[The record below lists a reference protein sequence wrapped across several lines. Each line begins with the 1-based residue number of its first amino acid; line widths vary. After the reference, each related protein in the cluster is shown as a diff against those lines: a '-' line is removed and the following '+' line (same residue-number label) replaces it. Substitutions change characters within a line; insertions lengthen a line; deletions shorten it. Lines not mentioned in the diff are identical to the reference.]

1 MSQLKKYKRVKY
13 LGKGSYGAAI
23 LAELRS
29 NPAQKFVIKE
39 IVIGHLKLAEQNAA
53 KSEADVLHQMNHSN
67 ITMYIESF
75 VENDKLYIVMEHAD
89 GGDLSTA
96 IQSRRKDAKYW
107 DEEEVMRIFVQIC
120 LALKHVHN
128 ANILHRDLKSQ
139 NIFLTLKGMIKLGD
153 FGIAKVLD
161 ATDDQARTQIGTPY
175 YLSPEICESRPYGR
189 ESDIWSL
196 GVLLYEIVA
205 LEMPFQA
212 TSLPALVHRI
222 CSAEPNYS
230 IVERRYSVG
239 LIMLIKCM
247 LEKDPH
253 KRPSVGQIVKT
264 DFIKTHISKLL
275 SYTIK
280 VGNGGVQGNQPPNQL
295 LPRERP
301 LTPKREVNIQSSD
314 GAAKDGDAKGGG
326 DDDDDDDDYAERQL
340 ESVHNYHREQESKVV
355 QSQSTSSSSS
365 KEANRVAE
373 REKLRKFRQEQMNKL
388 KKDNS
393 DREGEDTTVVVV
405 LDATRDNILKDDS
418 KPNNNDNN
426 NGRNPFRAAPKV
438 IPTGAVN
445 RANVGGRA
453 LSPINANANN
463 AIANN
468 NRGNISPKMRPLSPK
483 NNNNNNNNNNNRP
496 LSPKNSNRV
505 VSPKGN
511 QRVVSSSS
519 FAAAAAAV
527 APLTPRSL
535 AEHQAIRE
543 QEKKQQQFFDRQA
556 AAGVKYQ
563 QQPPPQQQQQQQVVV
578 ESNRKERG
586 ANYVVENSSS
596 NYHQNQYQQQQQQ
609 QQVVVAVANSNNN
622 YRGAAVVMQ
631 SKPTSDYD
639 SAARR

>member
-230 IVERRYSVG
+230 TVERRYSVG

-301 LTPKREVNIQSSD
+301 LTPKREVNSQSTDGKD
-314 GAAKDGDAKGGG
+314 GADAKGG
-326 DDDDDDDDYAERQL
+326 DDYDDDDDDYAERQL

-355 QSQSTSSSSS
+355 QSQSTSSSS

-393 DREGEDTTVVVV
+393 DREGEDTVVVV
-405 LDATRDNILKDDS
+405 LDATRDNILRDDS

-426 NGRNPFRAAPKV
+426 NDNIGRNPFRAAPKV

-453 LSPINANANN
+453 LSPINTKANN
-463 AIANN
+463 PIVNN

-483 NNNNNNNNNNNRP
+483 NSNSNNNY
-496 LSPKNSNRV
+496 RV

-519 FAAAAAAV
+519 AAAAAV

-563 QQPPPQQQQQQQVVV
+563 QPPPQQQQQVVV

-609 QQVVVAVANSNNN
+609 QVVVAVANSNYN

-631 SKPTSDYD
+631 SNNNNNNNNVNMKPTSDYD

>member
-230 IVERRYSVG
+230 TVERRYSVG

-301 LTPKREVNIQSSD
+301 LTPKREVNIQSTD
-314 GAAKDGDAKGGG
+314 AKDGDATGG
-326 DDDDDDDDYAERQL
+326 DDDDDDDYAERQL

-355 QSQSTSSSSS
+355 QSQSTSSSS

-393 DREGEDTTVVVV
+393 DREGEDTVVVV
-405 LDATRDNILKDDS
+405 LDATRDNILRDDS
-418 KPNNNDNN
+418 KPNNNDNINDNN

-445 RANVGGRA
+445 RTNVGGRA
-453 LSPINANANN
+453 LSPINTKANN
-463 AIANN
+463 VIANN

-483 NNNNNNNNNNNRP
+483 NNNNSNNNY
-496 LSPKNSNRV
+496 RV

-519 FAAAAAAV
+519 AAAV

-563 QQPPPQQQQQQQVVV
+563 QPPPQQQQQLQVVV

-596 NYHQNQYQQQQQQ
+596 NYHKNQYQQQQQ

-631 SKPTSDYD
+631 SNSNNNNVNMKPTSDYD

>member
-29 NPAQKFVIKE
+29 NPSQKFVIKE

-230 IVERRYSVG
+230 VIEHRYSIG

-253 KRPSVGQIVKT
+253 KRPSVSQIVKT
-264 DFIKTHISKLL
+264 DFVKTHISKLL

-280 VGNGGVQGNQPPNQL
+280 VGNGGVHGGNQPQQL
-295 LPRERP
+295 PSVEAVRP
-301 LTPKREVNIQSSD
+301 LTPRVVNSQSAD
-314 GAAKDGDAKGGG
+314 CADGGG
-326 DDDDDDDDYAERQL
+326 DDDDDYAERQL
-340 ESVHNYHREQESKVV
+340 ESVHNYHREQESKV
-355 QSQSTSSSSS
+355 QST

-388 KKDNS
+388 KKDS
-393 DREGEDTTVVVV
+393 DREDIVV
-405 LDATRDNILKDDS
+405 LDATRDNNRDDS
-418 KPNNNDNN
+418 KQSNHVSNNNNDNA
-426 NGRNPFRAAPKV
+426 RNPFRAAPKV
-438 IPTGAVN
+438 VPNQQLPAGAAN
-445 RANVGGRA
+445 RANQGGRA
-453 LSPINANANN
+453 LSPINASANA
-463 AIANN
+463 AVVNN

-483 NNNNNNNNNNNRP
+483 SSHNNNNRP
-496 LSPKNSNRV
+496 LSPKNSNNHRV

-511 QRVVSSSS
+511 QR
-519 FAAAAAAV
+519 AAA

-535 AEHQAIRE
+535 AEHQVMRE
-543 QEKKQQQFFDRQA
+543 QERKQFFDRQT

-563 QQPPPQQQQQQQVVV
+563 LV
-578 ESNRKERG
+578 ESNMKERG
-586 ANYVVENSSS
+586 PNYVENINNS
-596 NYHQNQYQQQQQQ
+596 NNSNSNHQNQNRG
-609 QQVVVAVANSNNN
+609 AVMIQSNNN
-622 YRGAAVVMQ
+622 
-631 SKPTSDYD
+631 SNLKPSVDYD